1 MPPADQTGGAAG
13 AGDWANPGRASAART
28 IHVKKQF
35 KLLIF
40 FLTSTILG
48 FVAGL
53 GRGAACM
60 SRF

>member
-1 MPPADQTGGAAG
+1 M
-13 AGDWANPGRASAART
+13 
-28 IHVKKQF
+28 HVKKHF
-35 KLLIF
+35 ELLIF
-40 FLTSTILG
+40 FLTSTLLG